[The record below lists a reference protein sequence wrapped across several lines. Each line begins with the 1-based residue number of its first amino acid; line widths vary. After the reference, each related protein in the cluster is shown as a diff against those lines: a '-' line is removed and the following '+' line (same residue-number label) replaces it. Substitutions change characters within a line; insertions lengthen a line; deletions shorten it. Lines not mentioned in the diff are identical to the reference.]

1 MAVISL
7 LFVFLLQIGL
17 PLAVIAGGIWLFA
30 RTDAGRTVLDRLRG
44 SSHSELALRD
54 LADDIAHLREDV
66 MDIQERLDFTDRVL
80 GQLRQ
85 ELPLPTPPETEEP
98 PRG

>member
-1 MAVISL
+1 MAMLSI
-7 LFVFLLQIGL
+7 LFVLLMQIGL

-30 RTDAGRTVLDRLRG
+30 RTESGRSVLDRLRG

-54 LADDIAHLREDV
+54 LADEVANLREDV

-80 GQLRQ
+80 GQLRHGS
-85 ELPLPTPPETEEP
+85 LPPAQPESDE
-98 PRG
+98 GHQG

>member
-1 MAVISL
+1 MAAISI
-7 LFVFLLQIGL
+7 LFVLLLQIGL

-44 SSHSELALRD
+44 SSHNEMALRD
-54 LADDIAHLREDV
+54 LADEIANVREDV

-80 GQLRQ
+80 GQLRR
-85 ELPLPTPPETEEP
+85 ELPDTGQPETGESP
-98 PRG
+98 QG